1 MYNILGITGVARVG
15 KDTLFTCIKE
25 INKSSQFFRVA
36 FADELKKE
44 CDEFLISNTGIS
56 AFTEDE
62 AEKKIIRPFLV
73 TYGTH
78 VRRKLDKNCWI
89 KKIEPIVSKDKDKC
103 FVITDVRF
111 PNEAEWIKKMGG
123 IVIHLSR
130 DGILP
135 ANDDEKIND
144 PMLKNIA
151 DYSIKLPTFDENL
164 IDRVKN
170 EILNNQELQPI

>member
-25 INKSSQFFRVA
+25 INKGIKFSRLA

-44 CDEFLISNTGIS
+44 CDDFLIKNIGIS

-62 AEKKIIRPFLV
+62 SEKKIIRPFLV

-78 VRRKLDKNCWI
+78 VRRKLDKDCWI
-89 KKIEPIVSKDKDKC
+89 KKIEPMVSKERNKC

-111 PNEAEWIKKMGG
+111 SNEAEWIKKMGG
-123 IVIHLSR
+123 LVIHLSR

-144 PMLKNIA
+144 PILRNIA
-151 DYSIKLPTFDENL
+151 DHKIKLPTFNEDL
-164 IDRVKN
+164 IGSVKN
-170 EILNNQELQPI
+170 EILNSQVLQPI